1 MQMIDF
7 VLQDARVPS
16 RGRNDARCASLIQAL
31 HSHLRRA
38 RHNRSEAGHA
48 EASLEELNLARGL
61 QLRWVQHWV
70 NDDMERHRLALA
82 LGDLFGGQAG
92 QVPRSEERRVGKECR
107 SRWS

>member
-16 RGRNDARCASLIQAL
+16 RSLNDARCASLILAL

-38 RHNRSEAGHA
+38 RHNRGEAGHA
-48 EASLEELNLARGL
+48 EASLEELRSARGL
-61 QLRWVQHWV
+61 QFRWVQHWV
-70 NDDMERHRLALA
+70 NDDMERKRLALA

-92 QVPRSEERRVGKECR
+92 QVLLLVFDDGAEERRVAP
-107 SRWS
+107 